1 MIFATIKAWDV
12 KKVEEKVEKLNRRAK
27 KLGLEPLTIQVGH
40 EVVKEE
46 KVCVDDYM
54 GIYRTVVNVYRDV
67 EIHGEL
73 PVIPGGWK
81 LVGIIEHDS
90 LGIVKTIPGEE
101 IPEFYYDREVCDHCG
116 VNRFRN
122 KTIIVKNTDGEYK
135 QVGTTCVESYLGIN
149 PNTLLF
155 FMEIGAKD
163 FDEDGGAARVPVT
176 YHLEDFTQVTI
187 AIIKQ
192 YGWVSRSQV
201 YNEGGYATADAV
213 MDYYNYASKSGEKIR
228 KEITI
233 TDEIVKEADACLE
246 WVKNV
251 EKTGDYFFNVKRI
264 VEAGYVPQK
273 GVGIAASI
281 YPCYLKTTITKKEEK
296 VSNWQ
301 GEVGKKIKVEVTF
314 SGEFSFESTYGV
326 TYVKRFADKDGNIF
340 VWFTTSHNGF
350 ETDKTYTIQGTVKK
364 HDAYND
370 KLQTVLSR
378 VKKC

>member
-1 MIFATIKAWDV
+1 MIFATIKSWDV

-27 KLGLEPLTIQVGH
+27 KLGLEPLTVEVGH
-40 EVVKEE
+40 KVVKEE
-46 KVCVDDYM
+46 KVCIDDYM
-54 GIYRTVVNVYRDV
+54 GIYRTVVNVYQDV

-81 LVGIIEHDS
+81 LVGVIEHDS
-90 LGIVKTIPGEE
+90 LGLVKTVPGEE
-101 IPEFYYDREVCDHCG
+101 NPEFYYDRQVCDHCG

-122 KTIIVKNTDGEYK
+122 KTIIVKNNDGEYK

-155 FMEIGAKD
+155 FMEIGSKD
-163 FDEDGGAARVPVT
+163 FEENGGVGRVPET
-176 YHLEDFTQVTI
+176 YHLQDFTQVAI

-192 YGWVSRSQV
+192 YGWVSMSQV
-201 YNEGGYATADAV
+201 YNQGGYATADAV
-213 MDYYNYASKSGEKIR
+213 MDYYNYASKSGAELR
-228 KEITI
+228 KNVEITP
-233 TDEIVKEADACLE
+233 EVVKEATACLE
-246 WVKNV
+246 WVGTV

-264 VEAGYVPQK
+264 VEAGYVPSK

-281 YPCYLKTTITKKEEK
+281 YPCYLKATIAKKEEK
-296 VSNWQ
+296 ESKHQ

-314 SGEFSFESTYGV
+314 VGEFSFEGSYGV
-326 TYVKRFADKDGNIF
+326 TYCKRFVDKDGNIF

-350 ETDKTYTIQGTVKK
+350 EVDKIYTITGTVKK
-364 HDAYND
+364 HDAYNG
-370 KLQTVLSR
+370 KLQTVLNR